1 MPRRRR
7 ITFFNLVD
15 LRRSIYGAVKSSRR
29 HHSALVPMK
38 VSVMKANFVRRPIL
52 QIKSGVLLLLLMVLL
67 LPLGC
72 SHSKSD
78 VAETRVEA
86 NSDPN
91 VFAVG
96 NPDQFPLVEVQLR
109 KVTDELH
116 VNGVI
121 APDVNRSIPV
131 VSLGGGRVVEI
142 KARLGDVVK
151 KGQTLLLINSPDLS
165 QAFSDYQ
172 KFKADEVLS
181 AKQVARAQLLYDKGA
196 IALQDLE
203 TAQDA
208 DAKAKVDVQTAA
220 QHVKVLGG
228 NIDNPSPLLPVV
240 APISGTIV
248 DQQIT
253 GGTGVKSLD
262 NSPNL
267 FTIAD
272 LSTVWVLCDVYEDML
287 SRVHVGDTAEI
298 TLTGYPDRSF
308 PGKVVNISEV
318 LDPTTR
324 AAKVRIELPNPQG
337 IMRVGM
343 FVTATFKGQHLIERV
358 VIPATAVVHLHDK
371 DWVFIPVGDNKFKRV
386 ALQLGP
392 QAADGAVQVVGGL
405 KAQDKVVGNALQMS
419 SAVEE
424 Q

>member
-1 MPRRRR
+1 MEVIEMKTYIARSR
-7 ITFFNLVD
+7 IF
-15 LRRSIYGAVKSSRR
+15 SIR
-29 HHSALVPMK
+29 
-38 VSVMKANFVRRPIL
+38 FI
-52 QIKSGVLLLLLMVLL
+52 VLLVVIAALALLS
-67 LPLGC
+67 GC
-72 SHSKSD
+72 SRAKNN
-78 VAETRVEA
+78 EGTQTKVEA
-86 NSDPN
+86 DTDPN
-91 VFAVG
+91 VFSVA
-96 NPDQFPLVEVQLR
+96 NADQFPLVEVQLR

-121 APDVNRSIPV
+121 APDVNRSVPV

-142 KARLGDVVK
+142 KARLGDVVE
-151 KGQTLLLINSPDLS
+151 KGQTLLLINSPDLA

-172 KFKADEVLS
+172 KFKADEQLA
-181 AKQVARAQLLYDKGA
+181 AKQLARAQLLYDKGA

-208 DAKAKVDVQTAA
+208 DAKARVDRQTAA

-228 NIDNPSPLLPVV
+228 NINNPSPLLPVV

-287 SRVHVGDTAEI
+287 PRVHVGDTAEI
-298 TLTGYPDRSF
+298 TLSGYPDRTF

-324 AAKVRIELPNPQG
+324 SAKVRIELSNPQG
-337 IMRVGM
+337 IMRAGM
-343 FVTATFKGQHLIERV
+343 FVTATFKGRQLIERV
-358 VIPATAVVHLHDK
+358 VVPATALVHLHDK
-371 DWVFIPVGDNKFKRV
+371 DWVFVPAGDNKFKRLAV
-386 ALQLGP
+386 QLGP
-392 QAADGAVQVVGGL
+392 TNGDGTIQVVSGL
-405 KAQDKVVGNALQMS
+405 QAQDKVVSNALQMS
-419 SAVEE
+419 SSVVE
-424 Q
+424 

>member
-1 MPRRRR
+1 
-7 ITFFNLVD
+7 
-15 LRRSIYGAVKSSRR
+15 
-29 HHSALVPMK
+29 
-38 VSVMKANFVRRPIL
+38 MKAIVMRSKTSVPSRAGL
-52 QIKSGVLLLLLMVLL
+52 QLRTVLICLTLVAGWSG
-67 LPLGC
+67 C
-72 SHSKSD
+72 TRSKTDPS
-78 VAETRVEA
+78 ANTRVEA
-86 NSDPN
+86 NTDPN
-91 VFAVG
+91 VFTL
-96 NPDQFPLVEVQLR
+96 PQPEQFPLIEVELR

-121 APDVNRSIPV
+121 APDVNRSVPV

-142 KARLGDVVK
+142 KAKLGDSVR
-151 KGQTLLLINSPDLS
+151 KGQTLLLIDSPDLS

-172 KFKADEVLS
+172 KFKADEQLA
-181 AKQVARAQLLYDKGA
+181 AKQLARAQLLYDKGA
-196 IALQDLE
+196 IALADLE

-208 DAKAKVDVQTAA
+208 DSKAKVDMQAAA
-220 QHVKVLGG
+220 QHIKVLGG
-228 NIDNPSPLLPVV
+228 NINNPSPLLPVV

-272 LSTVWVLCDVYEDML
+272 LSTVWVVCDVYEDML

-298 TLTGYPDRSF
+298 TLNAYPDQKF
-308 PGKVVNISEV
+308 PGKVINISEV

-324 AAKVRIELPNPQG
+324 AAKVRIDLPNPKG
-337 IMRVGM
+337 LMRAGM
-343 FVTATFKGQHLIERV
+343 FVTATFKSSQLVQRILI
-358 VIPATAVVHLHDK
+358 PSSAVVHLHDK
-371 DWVFIPVGDNKFKRV
+371 DWVFIPAGDKQFRRV

-392 QAADGAVQVVGGL
+392 QSSDGFVQVIGGL
-405 KAQDKVVGNALQMS
+405 KPQDKVVTNALQLA
-419 SAVEE
+419 SAAEE

>member
-1 MPRRRR
+1 
-7 ITFFNLVD
+7 
-15 LRRSIYGAVKSSRR
+15 
-29 HHSALVPMK
+29 
-38 VSVMKANFVRRPIL
+38 MKATSIDTKAFSRSRISLTFSV
-52 QIKSGVLLLLLMVLL
+52 VLSASMVVATFA
-67 LPLGC
+67 GC
-72 SHSKSD
+72 ARSKIDPTKTKVETNSNPD
-78 VAETRVEA
+78 VFTM
-86 NSDPN
+86 PQ
-91 VFAVG
+91 
-96 NPDQFPLVEVQLR
+96 PDQFPLAEAQVR
-109 KVTDELH
+109 KVPDELH

-121 APDVNRSIPV
+121 APDVNRSVPV

-142 KARLGDVVK
+142 KARLGDSVK

-172 KFKADEVLS
+172 KFKADEQLA
-181 AKQVARAQLLYDKGA
+181 AKQLARAQLLYDKGA
-196 IALQDLE
+196 IALADLE
-203 TAQDA
+203 TAQDSH
-208 DAKAKVDVQTAA
+208 AKAKVDIETAA

-228 NIDNPSPLLPVV
+228 NINNPSPLLPVV

-287 SRVHVGDTAEI
+287 SRVHVGDAAEI
-298 TLTGYPDRSF
+298 TLNGYPDRQF

-324 AAKVRIELPNPQG
+324 TAKVRIELPNPQG
-337 IMRVGM
+337 IMRAGM
-343 FVTATFKGQHLIERV
+343 FVTANFQSKTPVERV
-358 VIPATAVVHLHDK
+358 MVPVAAIVHLHDK
-371 DWVFIPVGDNKFKRV
+371 DWVFVPAGGKQFRRV
-386 ALQLGP
+386 SVQLGP
-392 QAADGAVQVVGGL
+392 QLPDGLQTVISGL
-405 KAQDKVVGNALQMS
+405 KPGDRVVTNALQFS
-419 SAVEE
+419 TSIEE

>member
-1 MPRRRR
+1 VSGKKIPQIWAPIRQSLGAFLRVEFRHAGHRMKTMTINTEMGQRPR
-7 ITFFNLVD
+7 
-15 LRRSIYGAVKSSRR
+15 LRLRLGMVAFALAVVLIVAACSRSKNDPGG
-29 HHSALVPMK
+29 
-38 VSVMKANFVRRPIL
+38 N
-52 QIKSGVLLLLLMVLL
+52 
-67 LPLGC
+67 
-72 SHSKSD
+72 
-78 VAETRVEA
+78 TRVET

-91 VFAVG
+91 VFSLQH
-96 NPDQFPLVEVQLR
+96 PEQFPTVEVQVR

-121 APDVNRSIPV
+121 APDINRSVPV

-142 KARLGDVVK
+142 KAKLGDYVK

-172 KFKADEVLS
+172 KFKADEQLA
-181 AKQVARAQLLYDKGA
+181 AKQLARAQLLYDKGA
-196 IALQDLE
+196 IALADLE

-208 DAKAKVDVQTAA
+208 DAKAKVDEQTAA
-220 QHVKVLGG
+220 QHIRVLGG
-228 NIDNPSPLLPVV
+228 NINNPTPLLPVV

-287 SRVHVGDTAEI
+287 SRVQVGDTAQI
-298 TLTGYPDRSF
+298 TLNAYPDREF
-308 PGKVVNISEV
+308 PGKVVNISAV

-324 AAKVRIELPNPQG
+324 TAKVRIELPNPQG
-337 IMRVGM
+337 IMRPGM
-343 FVTATFKGQHLIERV
+343 FVTATFKARQMIERI
-358 VIPATAVVHLHDK
+358 VIPASAVVHLHDK
-371 DWVFIPVGDNKFKRV
+371 DWVFVPAGDNRFRRL

-392 QAADGAVQVVGGL
+392 QETDGSVQVLSGL
-405 KAQDKVVGNALQMS
+405 KPQDKVVTNALQIS
-419 SAVEE
+419 SATEE